1 MTDQQPG
8 PYPAQTPGAPQ
19 GYVPP
24 QAREISVTYR
34 RWANILVWA
43 AAVIALFVV
52 VASVLSVVFL
62 VQADADSSNAALG
75 YLAIVL
81 WVGIFAAIPVLLGV
95 GIPGL
100 IMKLRVRRWKQAQ
113 ASDGAAARP

>member
-8 PYPAQTPGAPQ
+8 PYYAQTPGAPQ
-19 GYVPP
+19 GYAPP
-24 QAREISVTYR
+24 QAREITVSYR
-34 RWANILVWA
+34 RWANILVWG
-43 AAVIALFVV
+43 AAVIAVFVV
-52 VASVLSVVFL
+52 VASVVSVVFL
-62 VQADADSSNAALG
+62 VQADADSSKSALG

-81 WVGIFAAIPVLLGV
+81 WVGIMAAIPVLLGV

>member
-8 PYPAQTPGAPQ
+8 PYT
-19 GYVPP
+19 PP
-24 QAREISVTYR
+24 QVREISVTYR

-52 VASVLSVVFL
+52 AASVTSVVFL
-62 VQADADSSNAALG
+62 VQADADSSKSALG

-100 IMKLRVRRWKQAQ
+100 VMKLRVRQQDR
-113 ASDGAAARP
+113 ASAGR

>member
-8 PYPAQTPGAPQ
+8 PYPAQTPAPQ
-19 GYVPP
+19 GYAP
-24 QAREISVTYR
+24 QQVREISVTYR

-43 AAVIALFVV
+43 AAVIAVFVV
-52 VASVLSVVFL
+52 VASVTSVVFL
-62 VQADADSSNAALG
+62 AQADADSSNSALG

-100 IMKLRVRRWKQAQ
+100 VMKLRVRQQDR
-113 ASDGAAARP
+113 ASAGR

>member
-8 PYPAQTPGAPQ
+8 PYPSPQ
-19 GYVPP
+19 V
-24 QAREISVTYR
+24 REISVTYR

-52 VASVLSVVFL
+52 AASVTSVVFL
-62 VQADADSSNAALG
+62 AQADADSSKSALG

-81 WVGIFAAIPVLLGV
+81 WVGIMAAVPVLLGV

-100 IMKLRVRRWKQAQ
+100 VMKLRVRQQDR
-113 ASDGAAARP
+113 ASAGR

>member
-19 GYVPP
+19 GYAPP

-34 RWANILVWA
+34 RWANVLVWG
-43 AAVIALFVV
+43 AVAIAVFVV
-52 VASVLSVVFL
+52 VAAVVSVVFL
-62 VQADADSSNAALG
+62 AQADADSSKSALG

-81 WVGIFAAIPVLLGV
+81 WVAIMAAIPVLLGV

-100 IMKLRVRRWKQAQ
+100 IMKQRVRQQDR
-113 ASDGAAARP
+113 ASAGR

>member
-19 GYVPP
+19 GYAPP

-43 AAVIALFVV
+43 AAVIAVLVV

-62 VQADADSSNAALG
+62 AQADADSSKSALG

-81 WVGIFAAIPVLLGV
+81 WVGIMAAIPVLLGV

-100 IMKLRVRRWKQAQ
+100 IMKLHVRRQDRVPA
-113 ASDGAAARP
+113 GR

>member
-8 PYPAQTPGAPQ
+8 PYT
-19 GYVPP
+19 PP
-24 QAREISVTYR
+24 QVREISVTYR
-34 RWANILVWA
+34 RWANILVWG

-52 VASVLSVVFL
+52 VASVVSVVFL
-62 VQADADSSNAALG
+62 AQADADSSKSALG

-81 WVGIFAAIPVLLGV
+81 WVAIMAAVPVLLGV

-100 IMKLRVRRWKQAQ
+100 VMKLRVRQQDR
-113 ASDGAAARP
+113 ASAGR

>member
-8 PYPAQTPGAPQ
+8 PYPAQTTGAPQ
-19 GYVPP
+19 GYAPP
-24 QAREISVTYR
+24 QVREISVAYR

-62 VQADADSSNAALG
+62 AQADADSSKSALG

-81 WVGIFAAIPVLLGV
+81 WVGIMAAIPVLLGV

-100 IMKLRVRRWKQAQ
+100 IMKLRVRRQDRVSA
-113 ASDGAAARP
+113 GR

>member
-19 GYVPP
+19 GYAPP

-43 AAVIALFVV
+43 AAVIAVLVV

-62 VQADADSSNAALG
+62 AQADADSSKSALG

-81 WVGIFAAIPVLLGV
+81 WVGIMAAIPVLLGV

-100 IMKLRVRRWKQAQ
+100 VMKLRVRQQDR
-113 ASDGAAARP
+113 ASAGR

>member
-8 PYPAQTPGAPQ
+8 PYT
-19 GYVPP
+19 PP
-24 QAREISVTYR
+24 QTREISVTYR

-43 AAVIALFVV
+43 AAVIAVFVV
-52 VASVLSVVFL
+52 AASVTSVVFL
-62 VQADADSSNAALG
+62 VQADADSSNSALG

-100 IMKLRVRRWKQAQ
+100 VMKLRVRQQDR
-113 ASDGAAARP
+113 ASAGR

>member
-8 PYPAQTPGAPQ
+8 PYT
-19 GYVPP
+19 PP
-24 QAREISVTYR
+24 QTREISVTYR

-43 AAVIALFVV
+43 AAVIAVFVV
-52 VASVLSVVFL
+52 VASVTSVVFL
-62 VQADADSSNAALG
+62 AQADADSSNSALG

-100 IMKLRVRRWKQAQ
+100 VMKLRVRQQDR
-113 ASDGAAARP
+113 ASAGR

>member
-8 PYPAQTPGAPQ
+8 PYPAQTPGVPQ
-19 GYVPP
+19 GYASP
-24 QAREISVTYR
+24 QAREVSVTYR

-43 AAVIALFVV
+43 AALIVVFVV
-52 VASVLSVVFL
+52 VAAVVSVVFL
-62 VQADADSSNAALG
+62 AQADADSSKSALG

-81 WVGIFAAIPVLLGV
+81 WVGIMAAIPVLLGV

-100 IMKLRVRRWKQAQ
+100 IMKRRVRQQDRAT
-113 ASDGAAARP
+113 SGR

>member
-8 PYPAQTPGAPQ
+8 PYTPQ
-19 GYVPP
+19 QV
-24 QAREISVTYR
+24 REISVTYR

-43 AAVIALFVV
+43 AAVIAVFVV
-52 VASVLSVVFL
+52 VASVTSVVFL
-62 VQADADSSNAALG
+62 AQADADSSNSALG

-100 IMKLRVRRWKQAQ
+100 VMKLRVRQQDR
-113 ASDGAAARP
+113 ASAGR